1 MYIYFALFIT
11 LILKLTSIF
20 YNKKN
25 NKSVVFNHDKTY
37 VERKCV
43 KILVLID

>member
-25 NKSVVFNHDKTY
+25 KSVVFSHDKTY
-37 VERKCV
+37 VERECV